1 MNLYFKTENKPNF
14 VTEKYLIV
22 VEGYS
27 LLSNI
32 GFIKNE
38 IGIGI
43 SKNDT
48 IIRIFDKIGLDLFV
62 NYNISI
68 NHMWSKECR
77 LYETKDKIKSSKFGF
92 GFGFYTLSD
101 EMIQQFR
108 EDGEQ
113 HCMSCEYK

>member
-1 MNLYFKTENKPNF
+1 MNLYLTPENEPNF

-32 GFIKNE
+32 GFIKIE

-43 SKNDT
+43 SKNDI

-77 LYETKDKIKSSKFGF
+77 LYETKDQIKSSK
-92 GFGFYTLSD
+92 FGFYTLSD

-113 HCMSCEYK
+113 YCMSCEDK

>member
-1 MNLYFKTENKPNF
+1 MNLYLTPENEPNF

-32 GFIKNE
+32 GFIKIE

-43 SKNDT
+43 SKNDI

-92 GFGFYTLSD
+92 GFYTLSD
-101 EMIQQFR
+101 EMIQQFK
-108 EDGEQ
+108 ENGEQ
-113 HCMSCEYK
+113 HCMSCEDK